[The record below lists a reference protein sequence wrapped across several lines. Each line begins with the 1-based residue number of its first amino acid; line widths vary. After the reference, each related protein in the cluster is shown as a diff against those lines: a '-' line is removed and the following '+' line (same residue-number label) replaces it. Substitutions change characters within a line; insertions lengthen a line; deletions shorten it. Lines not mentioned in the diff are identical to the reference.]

1 VEQAQPHPVAYL
13 ELLIAMIGIVVLL
26 GDLLS
31 LQQSLADLLEDLIPA
46 GQQCIHHL
54 RLGGSRLIR

>member
-1 VEQAQPHPVAYL
+1 
-13 ELLIAMIGIVVLL
+13 MCGIVVLL

-31 LQQSLADLLEDLIPA
+31 LQQSLADHLEDLVPA

-54 RLGGSRLIR
+54 RLGGSRLIRQQGGGGRP